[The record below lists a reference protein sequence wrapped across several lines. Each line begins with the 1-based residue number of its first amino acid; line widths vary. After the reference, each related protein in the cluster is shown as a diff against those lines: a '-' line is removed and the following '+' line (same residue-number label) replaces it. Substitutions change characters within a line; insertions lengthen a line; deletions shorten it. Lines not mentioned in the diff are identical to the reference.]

1 MSTPARPTGRVRTV
15 LGDIDP
21 QDLGHTQ
28 THEHLI
34 SDMSAII
41 QPWGLQAVSGGSAET
56 IPGVARRSEL
66 PSTARRFTQL
76 PIRPDTY
83 DRIRRE
89 VINRDNLQLFDEEVA
104 IAEMHLYRAAGGDAI
119 VDCTPIGMA
128 RDAVGIARISRATGV
143 HVVMGCGYYV
153 HDFHPPGYDE
163 APEDEI
169 EEEIV
174 RDVQEGVGDTGV
186 RAGIIG
192 EIGLSWPALPCEEK
206 TLRAASRAQQRTGAT
221 LQIHPGRDAAAPLQ
235 IMRAVVDAGGD
246 PERTIMCHIDRTL
259 HRVDDMVE
267 LAGTGCYLEF
277 DLFGQES
284 SYYAP
289 EPDAVRPN
297 DGTRIDWLM
306 ELAERGLGDR
316 LLIAQDICQ
325 KVYLRQYGGPGY
337 THILEAAMPL
347 MRRKGMSEELIAQI
361 TRANPAAALTFV

>member
-1 MSTPARPTGRVRTV
+1 MSTSPRPTGMVRTV
-15 LGDIDP
+15 LGDIVPDE
-21 QDLGHTQ
+21 LGHTQ

-41 QPWGLQAVSGGSAET
+41 QQWGLQAVGGGNAET
-56 IPGVARRSEL
+56 IPGAARRTEL
-66 PSTARRFTQL
+66 PATARRFAEL

-83 DRIRRE
+83 DRIRRD

-104 IAEMHLYRAAGGDAI
+104 ISEMHLYRAAGGDAI

-128 RDAVGIARISRATGV
+128 RDAAGIARISRATGV
-143 HVVMGCGYYV
+143 KVVMGCGYYV
-153 HDFHPPGYDE
+153 HDFHPPGFDTVDE
-163 APEDEI
+163 GAI

-174 RDVQEGVGDTGV
+174 RDVLVGVGDTGI
-186 RAGIIG
+186 RSGIIG
-192 EIGLSWPALPCEEK
+192 EIGLSWPALPCEERV
-206 TLRAASRAQQRTGAT
+206 LRAASRAQQATGAT
-221 LQIHPGRDAAAPLQ
+221 LQIHPGRDVTAPLQ
-235 IMRAVVDAGGD
+235 IIRSVVDAGGD
-246 PERTIMCHIDRTL
+246 PARTIMCHIDRTL
-259 HRVDDMVE
+259 HRVEDMVE
-267 LAGTGCYLEF
+267 LARTGCYLEF

-306 ELAERGLGDR
+306 ELAEAGFADR

-347 MRRKGMSEELIAQI
+347 MRRKGMTEDLIGQV
-361 TRANPAAALTFV
+361 TRSNPAAALTFH